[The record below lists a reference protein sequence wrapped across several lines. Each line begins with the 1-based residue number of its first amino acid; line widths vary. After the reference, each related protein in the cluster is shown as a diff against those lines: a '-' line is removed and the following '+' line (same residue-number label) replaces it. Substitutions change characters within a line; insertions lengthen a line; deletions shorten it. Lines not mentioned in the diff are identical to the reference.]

1 VLSDD
6 GNVGQDSQMTV
17 DSSSP
22 LAAVPLF
29 AALDRAILSELERS
43 SQRRSYAGGQVLF
56 SEGDPG
62 DALLVLE
69 SGSIRISRFSASGQ
83 EIVLNE
89 LTAPAA
95 IGELALIDHQPRS
108 ATATAVG
115 PVVVRW
121 LRSSAFDMLLDRD
134 PGLMRALLEALVS
147 MVRDTNERLT
157 DLLALDVAGRLAKWL
172 LKSASDNGSI
182 TLEQSQSMLASALG
196 TTRVTVN
203 RALNRFERL
212 HLISIDRQLVQLLD
226 IPALRSIA
234 SM

>member
-1 VLSDD
+1 
-6 GNVGQDSQMTV
+6 MT
-17 DSSSP
+17 SSPSSP
-22 LAAVPLF
+22 LAAVPLL
-29 AALDRAILSELERS
+29 AALDESSLLELEQS

-69 SGSIRISRFSASGQ
+69 SGSIRISRYSASGQ

-89 LTAPAA
+89 LTAPAS
-95 IGELALIDHQPRS
+95 IGELAMIDRQPRS

-121 LRSSAFDMLLDRD
+121 VRSATFDMLLDRD
-134 PGLMRALLEALVS
+134 PSLSRVLLVTLVT
-147 MVRDTNERLT
+147 MVRETNERLT

-172 LKSASDNGSI
+172 LRHATDDGLI
-182 TLEQSQSMLASALG
+182 TLDQSQTMLATALG

-203 RALNRFERL
+203 RVLNRFERL
-212 HLISIDRQLVQLLD
+212 QIIAIDGRQVRIRD
-226 IPALRSIA
+226 ANALRAIA
-234 SM
+234 NV